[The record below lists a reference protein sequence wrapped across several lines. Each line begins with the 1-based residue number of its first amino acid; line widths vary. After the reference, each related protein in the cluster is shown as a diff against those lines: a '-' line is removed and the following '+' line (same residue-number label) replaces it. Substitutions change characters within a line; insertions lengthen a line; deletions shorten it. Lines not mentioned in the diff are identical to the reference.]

1 MHPDTLNIH
10 ADLSQRAVVHC
21 EDLDWVASPLPGVDR
36 RMLERD
42 GAEVARATS
51 IVRYAPGSRFSAHT
65 HGGGEEFLVLD
76 GTFSDET
83 GDYPAGSYV
92 RNPVGSSHAPYSESG
107 CTIWVKLRQMWP
119 QDQTR
124 VAIETR
130 SAQFVPG
137 LVAGLSV
144 LPLHQFGTEHVA
156 LVRWQPGT
164 QFQRHG
170 HLDGEEIFVL
180 EGTFSDELGDYPAGT
195 WLRNPPGSVHTPFS
209 EPGCLIYVKTG
220 HLGDRAVTAKEYAVS
235 AR

>member
-1 MHPDTLNIH
+1 MHPETLKIH
-10 ADLSQRAVVHC
+10 ADLSQRAVVHSD
-21 EDLDWVASPLPGVDR
+21 DLSWIASPLPGVDR
-36 RMLERD
+36 GMLERD

-51 IVRYAPGSRFSAHT
+51 IVRYAPGSRFDAHT
-65 HGGGEEFLVLD
+65 HGGGEEFFVLD
-76 GTFSDET
+76 GVFSDET

-92 RNPVGSSHAPYSESG
+92 RNPVGSSHAPYSEGG

-119 QDQTR
+119 DDQTR

-130 SAQFVPG
+130 SARFVPG
-137 LVAGLSV
+137 MVPGLSV

-164 QFQRHG
+164 EFQRHG
-170 HLDGEEIFVL
+170 HPDGEEIFVL

-209 EPGCLIYVKTG
+209 EAGCLIYVKTG